1 MIAIATVLNFNKCLK
16 ALNISRPILT
26 SCQEETTVHYARML
40 CVSIQSYNHVIV
52 SGVIIIDLPRDCYP
66 RNTSDMAAD
75 KESVP
80 RMFRIFVYSVLEQ
93 INTKELI

>member
-40 CVSIQSYNHVIV
+40 CVSATGVQTVLRLRLC
-52 SGVIIIDLPRDCYP
+52 SGSGCAQAQAVLRLGGGQA
-66 RNTSDMAAD
+66 RLWSD
-75 KESVP
+75 SG
-80 RMFRIFVYSVLEQ
+80 FVQV
-93 INTKELI
+93 